1 MNNNDTIF
9 ALSSGH
15 GKSGVAVIRISG
27 ENLNNIF
34 AKIINK
40 SDTKSR
46 HTYFT
51 NLCDNN
57 GDLIDQCLAIYF
69 PAPHSFTGEDV
80 IELHTH
86 GAPAVINAVFEHLTK
101 LNMRMA
107 TPGEFSKRAFY
118 NNKMDLADV
127 DGLAALLDAQTDI
140 QRKHALRSM
149 MGFDS
154 QIYNTWRNKMI
165 EVSAYAAAILDYSPD
180 DLPQNI
186 GDTVRTHAKQLFDEI
201 GNALAQYKTARSIRG
216 GINVVLAG
224 ETNVGKSSI
233 FNYIIGSNR
242 AIVSDIAGTT
252 RDVVSSTIDIDGFMV
267 NLSDTA
273 GIRETDDTI
282 ESIGIERTM
291 SEIENADIVLNV
303 YTPDNVPNFETFD
316 SRIGP
321 NPNIDIINKS
331 DTINI
336 DDASKRYNTLYVSA
350 KTGDGMEQL
359 MNALRHTIHEMFDG
373 AESTV
378 SVNARTKTLLES
390 AHNEL
395 AHAIDAGDNY
405 DIFAEHTRRAADAI
419 GKILGTITASEVMD
433 MTFGQLCLGK

>member
-1 MNNNDTIF
+1 MNSDTIF

-27 ENLNNIF
+27 EKLSDIF
-34 AKIINK
+34 ATFINK
-40 SDTKSR
+40 SDSTPR

-86 GAPAVINAVFEHLTK
+86 GAPAVINKVFDFLQTK
-101 LNMRMA
+101 NMRMA

-127 DGLAALLDAQTDI
+127 DGLAALLDAQTDM

-149 MGFDS
+149 MGSDS
-154 QIYNTWRNKMI
+154 RIYNAWRNKMI

-180 DLPQNI
+180 DLPANI
-186 GDTVRTHAKQLFDEI
+186 CNTVRTHAEQLFDEI
-201 GNALAQYKTARSIRG
+201 GSALSQYKTARGIRG

-233 FNYIIGSNR
+233 FNYIVGSNR

-252 RDVVSSTIDIDGFMV
+252 RDVVSATVDIDGFMV

-273 GIRETDDTI
+273 GIRETSDTI

-291 SEIENADIVLNV
+291 SEIENADVIIHV
-303 YTPDNVPNFETFD
+303 YTPESVACNNLNKNEIVVV
-316 SRIGP
+316 
-321 NPNIDIINKS
+321 NKS
-331 DTINI
+331 DTITNHNCKNAI
-336 DDASKRYNTLYVSA
+336 YTSA
-350 KTGDGMEQL
+350 KSGDGMNNL
-359 MNALRHTIHEMFDG
+359 MDVLRIKIHELFDG
-373 AESTV
+373 SESV
-378 SVNARTKTLLES
+378 LSVNARTKSLLES

-395 AHAIDAGDNY
+395 GSAIAAGDNY
-405 DIFAEHTRRAADAI
+405 DIFAEHTRHAADAI

>member
-1 MNNNDTIF
+1 M
-9 ALSSGH
+9 
-15 GKSGVAVIRISG
+15 
-27 ENLNNIF
+27 
-34 AKIINK
+34 
-40 SDTKSR
+40 
-46 HTYFT
+46 
-51 NLCDNN
+51 
-57 GDLIDQCLAIYF
+57 AIYF
-69 PAPHSFTGEDV
+69 PAPNSFTGEDV

-86 GAPAVINAVFEHLTK
+86 GAPAVINKVFDFLQTK
-101 LNMRMA
+101 NMRMA

-127 DGLAALLDAQTDI
+127 DGLAALLDAQTDM

-149 MGFDS
+149 MGSDS
-154 QIYNTWRNKMI
+154 RVYNAWRNKMI

-180 DLPQNI
+180 DLPANI
-186 GDTVRTHAKQLFDEI
+186 CDTVRTHAEQLFDEI
-201 GNALAQYKTARSIRG
+201 GNALLQYKTARSIRG

-233 FNYIIGSNR
+233 FNYIVGSNR

-252 RDVVSSTIDIDGFMV
+252 RDVVSATVDIDGFMV

-273 GIRETDDTI
+273 GIRETSDTI

-303 YTPDNVPNFETFD
+303 YTPNNVPDFETFD

-321 NPNIDIINKS
+321 NPNIDIVNKS
-331 DTINI
+331 DTIDI
-336 DDASKRYNTLYVSA
+336 DDINKRYNTIYVSA

-359 MNALRHTIHEMFDG
+359 MNTLRHTIHEMFDG
-373 AESTV
+373 AESALC
-378 SVNARTKTLLES
+378 VNARTKTLLES
-390 AHNEL
+390 AHSEL
-395 AHAIDAGDNY
+395 GNAIASGDNY

-419 GKILGTITASEVMD
+419 GKILGTITAAEVMD

>member
-27 ENLNNIF
+27 ENLNDIF
-34 AKIINK
+34 AKFINK

-51 NLCDNN
+51 NLRDNN

-86 GAPAVINAVFEHLTK
+86 GAPAVINKVFDYLST

-107 TPGEFSKRAFY
+107 TPGEFSRRAFY

-127 DGLAALLDAQTDI
+127 DGLAALLDAQTDM

-180 DLPQNI
+180 DLPANI
-186 GDTVRTHAKQLFDEI
+186 CDTVRTHAKQLFDEI
-201 GNALAQYKTARSIRG
+201 GNALSQYKTARSIRG

-291 SEIENADIVLNV
+291 SEIENADIIIHV
-303 YTPDNVPNFETFD
+303 YTPESMACNNLNNNEIVV
-316 SRIGP
+316 
-321 NPNIDIINKS
+321 INKS
-331 DTINI
+331 DTTKTHDCQNAI
-336 DDASKRYNTLYVSA
+336 YTSA

-378 SVNARTKTLLES
+378 SVNARTKELLES
-390 AHNEL
+390 AYNEL
-395 AHAIDAGDNY
+395 AHAINADDNY

>member
-27 ENLNNIF
+27 EKLHDTF
-34 AKIINK
+34 TKFINK
-40 SDTKSR
+40 TNVTPR
-46 HTYFT
+46 YAYFT
-51 NLCDNN
+51 NLHDEK
-57 GDLIDQCLAIYF
+57 GELIDQCLAIYF
-69 PAPHSFTGEDV
+69 PAPHSFTGEDI

-86 GAPAVINAVFEHLTK
+86 GAPAVINKIFEHLSV
-101 LNMRMA
+101 LGMRMA
-107 TPGEFSKRAFY
+107 TPGEFSRRAFY

-127 DGLAALLDAQTDI
+127 DGLAALLDAQTDV

-154 QIYNTWRNKMI
+154 EIYNTWRNKMI
-165 EVSAYAAAILDYSPD
+165 ETSAYAAAILDYSPD

-186 GDTVRTHAKQLFDEI
+186 GDTVKQTAEKLYTEI
-201 GNALAQYKTARSIRG
+201 GNALKNYKTARSIRG

-233 FNYIIGSNR
+233 FNYMAGANR

-252 RDVVSSTIDIDGFMV
+252 RDVVSINLDIDGFMV

-282 ESIGIERTM
+282 ENIGIERTKN
-291 SEIENADIVLNV
+291 EIENADIIIRV
-303 YTPDNVPNFETFD
+303 YTPESAELN
-316 SRIGP
+316 
-321 NPNIDIINKS
+321 DIANNEIVVINKS
-331 DTINI
+331 DNI
-336 DDASKRYNTLYVSA
+336 TTQQNKKYILTSAKSGFGMDVLMNTLR
-350 KTGDGMEQL
+350 KKI
-359 MNALRHTIHEMFDG
+359 HTMFD
-373 AESTV
+373 ATESTL
-378 SVNARTKTLLES
+378 SVNARTKALLET

-395 AHAIDAGDNY
+395 AHAVNADNNY
-405 DIFAEHTRRAADAI
+405 DIFAEHTRRASDAI
-419 GKILGTITASEVMD
+419 GKILGAITANEVMD

>member
-1 MNNNDTIF
+1 MNNDTIF

-27 ENLNNIF
+27 ENLNDIF
-34 AKIINK
+34 AKFINK
-40 SDTKSR
+40 SDIKPR
-46 HTYFT
+46 HAYFT
-51 NLCDNN
+51 NLRDET

-69 PAPHSFTGEDV
+69 PAPNSFTGEDV

-86 GAPAVINAVFEHLTK
+86 GAPAVINKVFNFLQTK
-101 LNMRMA
+101 NMRMA
-107 TPGEFSKRAFY
+107 TPGEFSRRAFY

-127 DGLAALLDAQTDI
+127 DGLAALLDAQPDM

-149 MGFDS
+149 MGSDS
-154 QIYNTWRNKMI
+154 RVYNAWRNKMI

-180 DLPQNI
+180 DLPANI
-186 GDTVRTHAKQLFDEI
+186 CDTVHHSAEQLFDEI
-201 GNALAQYKTARSIRG
+201 GNALSQYKTAHSIRG
-216 GINVVLAG
+216 GINIVLAG

-233 FNYIIGSNR
+233 FNYIVGSNR

-252 RDVVSSTIDIDGFMV
+252 RDVVSTTVDIDGFMV

-291 SEIENADIVLNV
+291 SEIENADIIIHV
-303 YTPDNVPNFETFD
+303 YTPESMICNNLNNNEIVV
-316 SRIGP
+316 
-321 NPNIDIINKS
+321 INKS
-331 DTINI
+331 DTIKNHTCKNAI
-336 DDASKRYNTLYVSA
+336 YTSA
-350 KTGDGMEQL
+350 KTGDGMELL
-359 MNALRHTIHEMFDG
+359 MDRLRHTIHEMFDNT
-373 AESTV
+373 ESTLC
-378 SVNARTKTLLES
+378 VNARTKSLLES
-390 AHNEL
+390 AHSEL
-395 AHAIDAGDNY
+395 GNAIASGDNY

-419 GKILGTITASEVMD
+419 GKILGTITAAEVMD